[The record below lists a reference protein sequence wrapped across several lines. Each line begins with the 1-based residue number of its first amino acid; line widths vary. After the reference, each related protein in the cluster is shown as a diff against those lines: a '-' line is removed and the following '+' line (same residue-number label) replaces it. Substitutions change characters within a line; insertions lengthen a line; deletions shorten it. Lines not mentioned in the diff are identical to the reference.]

1 MAIESLGS
9 HLNIQGVVDIQFWPR
24 DIQTQELQTGARVNE
39 APGFS
44 RKTW

>member
-9 HLNIQGVVDIQFWPR
+9 HLNIQGVVDIQFPR